1 MPSSIWSDATAQ
13 AELVRSGEAS
23 PGELVDAAIARI
35 EALDGDLNAVILPR
49 FDAARREAAAVD
61 RSLPF
66 AGVPMV
72 LKDLICE
79 LEGEPFHEGMAY
91 LKDLGY
97 RAPADQG
104 LARRFKQAGFV
115 IVGKTNTPELG
126 GIPTTEPLAYGP
138 TRNPWDVTRT
148 PGGSSGGSAAAVAAG
163 MVPVGHAND
172 AGGSIRNPAARC
184 GLVGL
189 KPSRGRISQGPLYG
203 DVFGGVVAE
212 LAVTRTVRDTAA
224 LLDVL
229 SVPFPGDPIRAPR
242 QTERY
247 VEAMHAPSGSL
258 RVGVWHGIPGG
269 FGELHPDATAA
280 VDAGAELLS
289 GLGHAVAASHPDILE
304 RRLAAAVLGRIVM
317 ASTQW
322 AIRRWERYTGVPCRP
337 EQLEPITRSYLAQAE
352 GLSAADLL
360 DLFEQRDVLVRA
372 VAGWFEDHDV
382 LVLATVAEPAPE
394 LGVLQAYEDADVGR
408 ALQANLP
415 SLNLTSWVNLVGLP
429 AISLPL
435 HWTAGGLP
443 MGTQLVAPY
452 GREDRLLALAAQLEQ
467 ARPWA
472 HRHAARFGG

>member
-115 IVGKTNTPELG
+115 IRARPTPRSQ

-184 GLVGL
+184 GLVDRC
-189 KPSRGRISQGPLYG
+189 RGRTSGPA
-203 DVFGGVVAE
+203 VRRRVRWGGGRAG
-212 LAVTRTVRDTAA
+212 
-224 LLDVL
+224 
-229 SVPFPGDPIRAPR
+229 GDPYRAR
-242 QTERY
+242 HR
-247 VEAMHAPSGSL
+247 
-258 RVGVWHGIPGG
+258 GV
-269 FGELHPDATAA
+269 A
-280 VDAGAELLS
+280 
-289 GLGHAVAASHPDILE
+289 
-304 RRLAAAVLGRIVM
+304 R
-317 ASTQW
+317 
-322 AIRRWERYTGVPCRP
+322 
-337 EQLEPITRSYLAQAE
+337 
-352 GLSAADLL
+352 
-360 DLFEQRDVLVRA
+360 RA
-372 VAGWFEDHDV
+372 VGAV
-382 LVLATVAEPAPE
+382 P
-394 LGVLQAYEDADVGR
+394 R
-408 ALQANLP
+408 
-415 SLNLTSWVNLVGLP
+415 
-429 AISLPL
+429 
-435 HWTAGGLP
+435 
-443 MGTQLVAPY
+443 
-452 GREDRLLALAAQLEQ
+452 
-467 ARPWA
+467 
-472 HRHAARFGG
+472 

>member
-35 EALDGDLNAVILPR
+35 EALDGDLNAVIHPR

-91 LKDLGY
+91 LKDLDY

-104 LARRFKQAGFV
+104 LAQRFKQAGFV

-148 PGGSSGGSAAAVAAG
+148 PGGSSGGSAAAVATG

-189 KPSRGRISQGPLYG
+189 KPSRGRISQGSLY
-203 DVFGGVVAE
+203 GGVVAE
-212 LAVTRTVRDTAA
+212 LAVTRTVRDTAG

-229 SVPFPGDPIRAPR
+229 SVPFPGDPVLAPR

-247 VEAMHAPSGSL
+247 VEAMQTPTGAL

-269 FGELHPDATAA
+269 FGELHPEAAAA
-280 VDAGAELLS
+280 VDAGAELLAGS
-289 GLGHAVAASHPDILE
+289 GHAVEPSHPDILD

-322 AIRRWERYTGVPCRP
+322 AIRRWERYTGAPCRP

>member
-1 MPSSIWSDATAQ
+1 MSLIWSDATAQ
-13 AELVRSGEAS
+13 AELVRSGQAT
-23 PGELVDAAIARI
+23 PGELLEAAITRI
-35 EALDGDLNAVILPR
+35 EALDGGLNAVIHRR
-49 FDAARREAAAVD
+49 FERARVEADAVD
-61 RSLPF
+61 RDAPF

-79 LEGEPFHEGMAY
+79 LEDEPFHEGMAY
-91 LKDLGY
+91 LRDLDY

-115 IVGKTNTPELG
+115 VVGKSNTPELG
-126 GIPTTEPLAYGP
+126 GIPTTEPLSHGP
-138 TRNPWDVTRT
+138 TRNPWDRGRT
-148 PGGSSGGSAAAVAAG
+148 PGGSSGGSAAAVATG
-163 MVPVGHAND
+163 MVAVGHAND

-229 SVPFPGDPIRAPR
+229 SAPFPGDPIVAPR
-242 QTERY
+242 QTDRY
-247 VEAMHAPSGSL
+247 VEAMQAPTGAL
-258 RVGVWHGIPGG
+258 RIGVWHGIPGG
-269 FGELHPDATAA
+269 FGELHPEAIAA

-289 GLGHAVAASHPDILE
+289 GLGHAVEEAHPHILE

-317 ASTQW
+317 ASTVW
-322 AIRRWERYTGVPCRP
+322 AIRRWEKLTGVPCRP
-337 EQLEPITRSYLAQAE
+337 EQLEPITRSYVQRAE
-352 GLSAADLL
+352 SLSAADLL

-372 VAGWFEDHDV
+372 LAAWFEQHDV

-435 HWTAGGLP
+435 HWTADGLP

-452 GREDRLLALAAQLEQ
+452 GREDRLLALAARLEQ

-472 HRHAARFGG
+472 HRHPDRFGG